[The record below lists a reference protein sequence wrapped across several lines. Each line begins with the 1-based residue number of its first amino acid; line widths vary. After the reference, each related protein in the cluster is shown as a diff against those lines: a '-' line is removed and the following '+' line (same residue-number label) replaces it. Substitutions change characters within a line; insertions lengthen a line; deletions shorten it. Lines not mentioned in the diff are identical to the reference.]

1 MITEAA
7 PQANI
12 QRTDEGEDP
21 SYGSFRAEPLP
32 RGYGHTLGNALRRVL
47 LSSLP
52 GAAVTAVRIEGVQ
65 HEFST
70 IPNVKEDVVQV
81 VLNLKRIR
89 LRTAAEDSVKA
100 YLDVPGPGVV
110 KASDIRWPEQVEV
123 VNPDQVVAT
132 LDNDQAHLNMEL
144 TIDRGTGY
152 LPADTREDVPI
163 GEIPVDAIYSPV
175 RRVQYSVGGARVGQ
189 DTSLD
194 QLDLQLWTD
203 GTLTPEEALAR
214 SARLLAEEFAHFERS
229 VLPVEGPEPEKP
241 KAPAPAPAPVAV
253 VVPPELAELSV
264 DDLGLTNRTLNCLK
278 RNSIS
283 QVGQIANMTEAEL
296 LKLRNFGER
305 SLQELRESLTA
316 RGVMWGS
323 VEQPAPEATDS
334 DEAAAVAAAEQPA
347 PEATDSDEAAAVAA
361 AEPEVATP

>member
-7 PQANI
+7 PQAEI
-12 QRTDEGEDP
+12 HRTDEAEDP

-52 GAAVTAVRIEGVQ
+52 GAAVTAARIEGVQ

-70 IPNVKEDVVQV
+70 IPNVKEDVVQL

-89 LRTAAEDSVKA
+89 LRVAAGDSVKA
-100 YLDVPGPGVV
+100 YLDVLGPGVV
-110 KASDIRWPEQVEV
+110 KAGDIRWPEQVEV

-132 LDNDQAHLNMEL
+132 LDNDQAHLGMEL

-152 LPADTREDVPI
+152 LPADTREGVPI

-175 RRVQYSVGGARVGQ
+175 RRVQYSVGSARVGQ

-203 GTLTPEEALAR
+203 GTLTPEEALAQ
-214 SARLLAEEFAHFERS
+214 SARLLAEEFVRFERS
-229 VLPVEGPEPEKP
+229 VLPVEEPEPEEIE
-241 KAPAPAPAPVAV
+241 AAAVV
-253 VVPPELAELSV
+253 VVPPEIAELSV

-278 RNSIS
+278 RNSMG
-283 QVGQIANMTEAEL
+283 QVGQIATMTEAEL
-296 LKLRNFGER
+296 LALRNFGER
-305 SLQELRESLTA
+305 SLQELRTRLAE
-316 RGVMWGS
+316 RGVVLGGAD
-323 VEQPAPEATDS
+323 QPAPVTDDLGEES
-334 DEAAAVAAAEQPA
+334 AVAE
-347 PEATDSDEAAAVAA
+347 
-361 AEPEVATP
+361 AEPEVAAP

>member
-1 MITEAA
+1 MDNVITEAV
-7 PQANI
+7 PQTNI
-12 QRTDEGEDP
+12 QRTDEGENP

-89 LRTAAEDSVKA
+89 LRTAAEESVKA

-110 KASDIRWPEQVEV
+110 KAGDIRWPEQIEV

-152 LPADTREDVPI
+152 TPADTREDVPI

-214 SARLLAEEFAHFERS
+214 SARLLAEEFIRFEQS
-229 VLPVEGPEPEKP
+229 VLPPVEEPTPEPEP
-241 KAPAPAPAPVAV
+241 LPAPAPAPAPPADVAV
-253 VVPPELAELSV
+253 LVPPELAELSV

-278 RNSIS
+278 RSNIS
-283 QVGQIANMTEAEL
+283 EVGQIADMTEAEL
-296 LKLRNFGER
+296 LKIRNFGER

-316 RGVMWGS
+316 RGVTWGS
-323 VEQPAPEATDS
+323 VEEPAPEPEPEPEAA
-334 DEAAAVAAAEQPA
+334 EAAAV
-347 PEATDSDEAAAVAA
+347 TT
-361 AEPEVATP
+361 AEPEVAAP

>member
-1 MITEAA
+1 MDNVITEAVS
-7 PQANI
+7 QTNI

-21 SYGSFRAEPLP
+21 SYGAFRAEPLP

-89 LRTAAEDSVKA
+89 LRAAAEESTKA

-110 KASDIRWPEQVEV
+110 RASDIRWPEQVEV

-132 LDNDQAHLNMEL
+132 LDNDQAHLSMEL

-214 SARLLAEEFAHFERS
+214 SARLLAEEFIRFEQS
-229 VLPVEGPEPEKP
+229 VLPVEEPAPEQLP
-241 KAPAPAPAPVAV
+241 APAPAPAPEPVAV
-253 VVPPELAELSV
+253 VVPPELSELSV

-283 QVGQIANMTEAEL
+283 QVGQIADMTEAEL

-323 VEQPAPEATDS
+323 VAQPAPEAD
-334 DEAAAVAAAEQPA
+334 DEADAAAAVA
-347 PEATDSDEAAAVAA
+347 T
-361 AEPEVATP
+361 AEPEVAAP

>member
-1 MITEAA
+1 M
-7 PQANI
+7 N
-12 QRTDEGEDP
+12 P
-21 SYGSFRAEPLP
+21 SKPTSMCRGRA
-32 RGYGHTLGNALRRVL
+32 
-47 LSSLP
+47 S
-52 GAAVTAVRIEGVQ
+52 
-65 HEFST
+65 
-70 IPNVKEDVVQV
+70 
-81 VLNLKRIR
+81 
-89 LRTAAEDSVKA
+89 
-100 YLDVPGPGVV
+100 V

-132 LDNDQAHLNMEL
+132 LDNDQAHLSMEL
-144 TIDRGTGY
+144 TVDRGTGY
-152 LPADTREDVPI
+152 FPADTREDVPI

-214 SARLLAEEFAHFERS
+214 SARLLAEEFIRFEQS
-229 VLPVEGPEPEKP
+229 VLPVEAPEPEEP
-241 KAPAPAPAPVAV
+241 KAVAVAAPAPAAVAV
-253 VVPPELAELSV
+253 VVPPELAELLV

-305 SLQELRESLTA
+305 SLQELRECLTA
-316 RGVMWGS
+316 RGVTWGS
-323 VEQPAPEATDS
+323 
-334 DEAAAVAAAEQPA
+334 AEQPA
-347 PEATDSDEAAAVAA
+347 PEAVDEADEAAAVAA
-361 AEPEVATP
+361 AEPEVAAP

>member
-1 MITEAA
+1 MITEAVS
-7 PQANI
+7 QTNI

-21 SYGSFRAEPLP
+21 SYGAFRAEPLP

-70 IPNVKEDVVQV
+70 IPDVKEDVVQV

-89 LRTAAEDSVKA
+89 LRTAAEESVKA

-132 LDNDQAHLNMEL
+132 LDNDQAHLSMEL

-214 SARLLAEEFAHFERS
+214 SARLLAEEFIRFEQS
-229 VLPVEGPEPEKP
+229 VLPPVEEPEPEP
-241 KAPAPAPAPVAV
+241 LPAPAPAPAPEPVA

-283 QVGQIANMTEAEL
+283 QVGQIADMTEAEL

-323 VEQPAPEATDS
+323 AEQPEPEAVTEAEDT
-334 DEAAAVAAAEQPA
+334 AAAVA
-347 PEATDSDEAAAVAA
+347 T
-361 AEPEVATP
+361 AEPEVAAP

>member
-1 MITEAA
+1 MDNVITEAA
-7 PQANI
+7 PQTSI

-89 LRTAAEDSVKA
+89 LRAAAEDSIKA

-123 VNPDQVVAT
+123 FNPDQVVAT
-132 LDNDQAHLNMEL
+132 LDNDQAHLSMEL

-214 SARLLAEEFAHFERS
+214 SARLLAEEFIRFEQS
-229 VLPVEGPEPEKP
+229 VLPVEEPEPEP
-241 KAPAPAPAPVAV
+241 EPLPAPAPAPAPAAVAV
-253 VVPPELAELSV
+253 VVPPELAELLV

-283 QVGQIANMTEAEL
+283 QVGQIADMTEAEL

-305 SLQELRESLTA
+305 SLQELRECLTA

-323 VEQPAPEATDS
+323 
-334 DEAAAVAAAEQPA
+334 AEQPA
-347 PEATDSDEAAAVAA
+347 PEAVDEADEAAAVAV
-361 AEPEVATP
+361 AEPEVAAP

>member
-1 MITEAA
+1 MITEAV
-7 PQANI
+7 PQTNI
-12 QRTDEGEDP
+12 QRTDAGEDP
-21 SYGSFRAEPLP
+21 SYGAFRAEPLP

-89 LRTAAEDSVKA
+89 LRTAATESLKA

-110 KASDIRWPEQVEV
+110 KAGDIRWPEQVEV

-132 LDNDQAHLNMEL
+132 LDNDQASLNMEL

-152 LPADTREDVPI
+152 TPADTREDVPI

-175 RRVQYSVGGARVGQ
+175 RRVQYNVGGARVGQ

-214 SARLLAEEFAHFERS
+214 SARLLAEEFTRFARS
-229 VLPVEGPEPEKP
+229 VLPVEALEPEPEP
-241 KAPAPAPAPVAV
+241 EQPQLPPAPPPPVEVAV

-283 QVGQIANMTEAEL
+283 QVGQIADMTEAEL

-323 VEQPAPEATDS
+323 VERPPPAPVAEA
-334 DEAAAVAAAEQPA
+334 DEAAA
-347 PEATDSDEAAAVAA
+347 AVATA
-361 AEPEVATP
+361 DPEVAAP

>member
-1 MITEAA
+1 MITEAV
-7 PQANI
+7 PQTNI
-12 QRTDEGEDP
+12 QRTDEGENP
-21 SYGSFRAEPLP
+21 SYGAFRAEPLP

-89 LRTAAEDSVKA
+89 LRTAADDPVKA

-110 KASDIRWPEQVEV
+110 KAGDIRWPEQVEV

-132 LDNDQAHLNMEL
+132 LDNDQAHLSMEL

-152 LPADTREDVPI
+152 IPADTREDVPI

-175 RRVQYSVGGARVGQ
+175 RRVQYNVGGARVGQ

-214 SARLLAEEFAHFERS
+214 SARLLAEEFIRFEQS
-229 VLPVEGPEPEKP
+229 VLPPVEEPEPEP
-241 KAPAPAPAPVAV
+241 LPAPAPAPVPAADVAV
-253 VVPPELAELSV
+253 MVPPELAELLV

-278 RNSIS
+278 RSNIS
-283 QVGQIANMTEAEL
+283 QVGQIADMTEAEL
-296 LKLRNFGER
+296 LKIRNFGER

-316 RGVMWGS
+316 RGVVWGS
-323 VEQPAPEATDS
+323 
-334 DEAAAVAAAEQPA
+334 AEQPA
-347 PEATDSDEAAAVAA
+347 PEADDEADEPAAVAT
-361 AEPEVATP
+361 AEPEVAAP

>member
-7 PQANI
+7 PQTNI
-12 QRTDEGEDP
+12 QRTDEGVDP
-21 SYGSFRAEPLP
+21 SYGAFRAEPLP

-89 LRTAAEDSVKA
+89 LRSATKEQEPVKA

-132 LDNDQAHLNMEL
+132 LDNDQSHLSMEL

-152 LPADTREDVPI
+152 TPADTREDVPI

-214 SARLLAEEFAHFERS
+214 SARLLAEEFLRFEQS
-229 VLPVEGPEPEKP
+229 VLPVAEPEPL
-241 KAPAPAPAPVAV
+241 PAPAPASAPAAVAV

-278 RNSIS
+278 RNNIS

-305 SLQELRESLTA
+305 SLQELRECLTA

-323 VEQPAPEATDS
+323 VEQPAPEA
-334 DEAAAVAAAEQPA
+334 AE
-347 PEATDSDEAAAVAA
+347 A
-361 AEPEVATP
+361 AEPEVAAPTAEPEVAAP